1 MELDETK
8 ALALMQQIRS
18 FSLRLLGGRR
28 GRVRSGRR
36 DIQLDEEVKKDEKDK
51 EKSLGLRDGRINERL
66 IWRRRRTRSKRRK
79 N

>member
-51 EKSLGLRDGRINERL
+51 ERSLGLRDGRINERL
-66 IWRRRRTRSKRRK
+66 YEDERGRTRKRQRI
-79 N
+79 